1 MYILFLFLWEKNY
14 TVELSISG
22 VNYMHKLEQQ
32 APPILEHPYDTLPQA
47 THIYW
52 GLLLSSHPP
61 LQPQEVTN
69 FPSVPVTGL
78 FRTCHT
84 NDVISSLWIWLHSLN
99 MCWELSLM

>member
-1 MYILFLFLWEKNY
+1 MSILFLFLWEKIY

-22 VNYMHKLEQQ
+22 FNYMYKLER
-32 APPILEHPYDTLPQA
+32 APPILEHSYDTLPQA

-78 FRTCHT
+78 SPTCHT
-84 NDVISSLWIWLHSLN
+84 NDVISSLRIWLHSLN
-99 MCWELSLM
+99 TCCGKTLM